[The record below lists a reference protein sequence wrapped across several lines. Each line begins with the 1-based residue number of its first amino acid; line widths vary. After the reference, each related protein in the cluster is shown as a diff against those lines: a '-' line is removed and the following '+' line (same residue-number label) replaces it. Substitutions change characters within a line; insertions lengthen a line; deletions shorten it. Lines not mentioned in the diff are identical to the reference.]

1 MFCVFIVSFCQM
13 ISYKSHLL
21 IDLKAFRS
29 SEENLTKWCDDGK
42 RVQDHRDAR
51 CSSQS
56 ATARDN
62 AWPGYWPPAKVAS
75 GVSQNSPGP
84 VLAPPATHAQCYL
97 LAMISSLQLTF
108 REGEPRSH
116 KSDSSPPGA
125 CGPVIKHH
133 LIIQPGG
140 GRHNQW
146 HSGKL
151 HSRNSYAQLRAHD
164 HHKMLL
170 NKIETKAWLQQTSR
184 SK

>member
-1 MFCVFIVSFCQM
+1 MPGAPLSRQQP
-13 ISYKSHLL
+13 
-21 IDLKAFRS
+21 
-29 SEENLTKWCDDGK
+29 G
-42 RVQDHRDAR
+42 
-51 CSSQS
+51 
-56 ATARDN
+56 RDN

-84 VLAPPATHAQCYL
+84 VLATAASPSSHPRPML
-97 LAMISSLQLTF
+97 SVSNVISCSLQLTF